1 MYFIIIG
8 EFIRPNEHTLPAGLT
23 SLSGSDAIGGCPQDC
38 VNNVNKVC
46 QCSDG
51 TPFTSTLID
60 GVCPTSVNT
69 TEPTW
74 ARDFFTISRSVE
86 TQVIIGF
93 NWNTGFALRGVELK
107 LFNCATLNTDIH
119 TINVWGSIIYP
130 TFDPT
135 SLVGSYVANGDDLNC
150 NSVTTII
157 IQANANAN
165 FRAYY
170 IEFKFLQG
178 DSNTGIY
185 IAEAKFSDTTIT
197 IPNEATSSPPSPA
210 VTSTPQQP
218 SPSSTITSVPL
229 PMMSSIDSTL
239 FSSPVVTV
247 TTAPIQNTSSSY
259 RLSTMQLTATPTPTV
274 TRVGFTDFST
284 DPPTDTV
291 PPTTAPPPGPQ
302 LGAIVG
308 PLVGVIVVL
317 IIVIVIVLLWK
328 QKRNAERNR
337 PEGIIQMND
346 LTYRSSAID
355 SENIDLKTNQAYGNI
370 EHGETA
376 VTVANLV
383 ANPSYESMPPPIA
396 QQSVEY
402 DYIPDLLH
410 GNTPASNSRDGT
422 EDSNG
427 RPTSVVYEEIPA

>member
-1 MYFIIIG
+1 M
-8 EFIRPNEHTLPAGLT
+8 
-23 SLSGSDAIGGCPQDC
+23 SLSGSDANGGCPQDC
-38 VNNVNKVC
+38 VDINVC
-46 QCSDG
+46 RCSYG
-51 TPFTSTLID
+51 IPFTSTLID
-60 GVCPTSVNT
+60 GVCPTSVDT

-74 ARDFFTISRSVE
+74 ARNFFTISRNGE

-93 NWNTGFALRGVELK
+93 NWNTGFMLRGVELK

-119 TINVWGSIIYP
+119 TINVWESINYP
-130 TFDPT
+130 TFNPT
-135 SLVGSYVANGDDLNC
+135 VATQIGNYVTTGGDLNC
-150 NSVTTII
+150 NSVTTIVI
-157 IQANANAN
+157 SAEATFN
-165 FRAYY
+165 FRFYY
-170 IEFKFLQG
+170 IEFEFEQG
-178 DSNTGIY
+178 DGNTDIF
-185 IAEAKFSDTTIT
+185 IAEARFSDTTIT
-197 IPNEATSSPPSPA
+197 IPNEVTSSPSSPA

-218 SPSSTITSVPL
+218 SPSSIIISTFV
-229 PMMSSIDSTL
+229 PMMSSMDTTL

-247 TTAPIQNTSSSY
+247 MTAIIQKTSSSY
-259 RLSTMQLTATPTPTV
+259 QLSTMQLTATPTPTV
-274 TRVGFTDFST
+274 TPIGF
-284 DPPTDTV
+284 TDTV

-317 IIVIVIVLLWK
+317 ILILIIVIALLWK

-337 PEGIIQMND
+337 PEEIIQTND
-346 LTYRSSAID
+346 LTNRSSAID

-376 VTVANLV
+376 VTVATLV
-383 ANPSYESMPPPIA
+383 ANPSYESVPPPIA

-410 GNTPASNSRDGT
+410 GNTPASNSGDRT

-427 RPTSVVYEEIPA
+427 RHTSVVYEQIPA